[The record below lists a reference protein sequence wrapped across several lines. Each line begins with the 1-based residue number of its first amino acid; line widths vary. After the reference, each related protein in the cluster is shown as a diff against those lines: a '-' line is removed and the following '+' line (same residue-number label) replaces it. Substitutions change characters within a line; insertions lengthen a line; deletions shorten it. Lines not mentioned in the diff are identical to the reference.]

1 MTKYIRASVECLTA
15 YAPGEQPKDPSII
28 KLNTN
33 ENPYPPAPAVAAAL
47 AGLEAEHLRLYSDPL
62 SMPLRRRLAEIH
74 GCTVSQ
80 VFAGN
85 GSDEVLALCTR
96 AFVENDGSI
105 GFLDPSYS
113 LYPILADIRNV
124 EPRRVSLGENFAWH
138 MPENFKASLFLLTN
152 PNAPTGV
159 RVDKAVVKE
168 FCESFDGVV
177 VIDEAYVDFADEDC
191 MDLALTLDNVIVC
204 RTLSKSFS
212 LAGLRLGYAVGSEH
226 LIEALMKVKDS
237 YNLGMLPQLVALA
250 ALSDLDH
257 MRANVDRIRATR
269 RRLTNDL
276 VTLGFDVLPSD
287 TNFLMVRPP
296 CRGAVELFETLR
308 EQGILVRYFPGERT
322 GEYIRITVGT
332 DDEVDRLL
340 AAVTS
345 ILAAEK
351 VI

>member
-1 MTKYIRASVECLTA
+1 MMKYIRESVESLTA
-15 YAPGEQPKDPSII
+15 YTPGEQPKDPSII

-33 ENPYPPAPAVAAAL
+33 ENPYPPSSAVSAAL
-47 AGLEAEHLRLYSDPL
+47 ADIDVEALRLYSDPL
-62 SMPLRRRLAEIH
+62 SVPLRCRLAEMH
-74 GCTVSQ
+74 DCAVSQ

-113 LYPILADIRNV
+113 LYSVLADIRHV
-124 EPRRVSLGENFAWH
+124 EQRRVSLGENFSWH
-138 MPENFKASLFLLTN
+138 MPEGFEASLFFLTN

-159 RVDKAVVKE
+159 RVDKDVIQE
-168 FCESFDGVV
+168 FCKSFNGVV
-177 VIDEAYVDFADEDC
+177 VIDEAYVDFADADC
-191 MDLALTLDNVIVC
+191 MDLALSLDNVIVC

-212 LAGLRLGYAVGSEH
+212 LAGLRLGYAVGCER

-257 MRANVDRIRATR
+257 MRANVDCIRATR
-269 RRLTNDL
+269 ERLTNSL
-276 VTLGFDVLPSD
+276 VALGFDVLPSD

-296 CRGAVELFETLR
+296 VLGAAELFETLR

-322 GEYIRITVGT
+322 GDYIRITVGT

-340 AAVTS
+340 ISIES
-345 ILAAEK
+345 ILAVEK
-351 VI
+351 KA